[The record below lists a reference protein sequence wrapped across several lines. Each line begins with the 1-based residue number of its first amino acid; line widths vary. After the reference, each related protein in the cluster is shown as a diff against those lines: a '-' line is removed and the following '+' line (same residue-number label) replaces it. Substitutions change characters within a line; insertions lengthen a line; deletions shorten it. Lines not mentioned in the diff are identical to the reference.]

1 MKVVQKICKF
11 QVILIII
18 LVLIICFLIS
28 NPMEFCDHTINYYGR
43 IHLFDKDETKVND
56 ISETAENHQLFSK
69 PESLITYLARGT
81 NSTNMKI
88 MSREK
93 ESESEKI
100 KLFKKQTATFYK
112 TGKSDNSINKII
124 HIATAAN
131 NEYIEGICGLIK
143 TAYRK
148 SSNPS
153 IIQFE
158 VFLTHDQNATLIHNM
173 KFTKEYSD
181 DKWSIR
187 LHRFDQNDVD
197 LYINHQYKYSAK
209 KGNLTSAHNY
219 VRYILFKRLPD
230 VDHCLWIDA
239 DIAMHKDV
247 IDFIME
253 KTRNTFEKNLLK
265 SSRKEQQREY
275 GLPGKSFR
283 NNYVLGAFPRSQNLF
298 DKSVYSHLKK
308 LKFDVQEMPHF
319 NAGFLL
325 MNLDLWRRYNIDKD
339 MLSIIRVNNELSL
352 WTGYGS
358 QPPLNLLLGGKK
370 LFRLPVKAMQ
380 LNLGYQNITKPK
392 TNVYFLHW
400 NGEHKPWREKGFNK
414 HLWV

>member
-1 MKVVQKICKF
+1 MQ
-11 QVILIII
+11 
-18 LVLIICFLIS
+18 
-28 NPMEFCDHTINYYGR
+28 FCDHTINFYGR
-43 IHLFDKDETKVND
+43 IHAVGKAETKVNN
-56 ISETAENHQLFSK
+56 ISDVKRNYQSFSK
-69 PESLITYLARGT
+69 PKSLIAQVSRATYT
-81 NSTNMKI
+81 SNMKI
-88 MSREK
+88 LSQTK
-93 ESESEKI
+93 ELQSEKI
-100 KLFKKQTATFYK
+100 KSLKKQTYAFNNTIRSD
-112 TGKSDNSINKII
+112 KSTNKMI

-131 NEYIEGICGLIK
+131 NAYIEGIFGLIK

-158 VFLTHDQNATLIHNM
+158 IFLTHDQNASLIQNM
-173 KFTKEYSD
+173 KFTKEYLD
-181 DKWSIR
+181 NKWSIQ
-187 LHRFDQNDVD
+187 LHRFDQKDVD

-239 DIAMHKDV
+239 DIAMYKDV

-253 KTRNTFEKNLLK
+253 KTRTTSEKNLLK
-265 SSRKEQQREY
+265 SSRNEHQREY

-283 NNYVLGAFPRSQNLF
+283 TGYVLGAFPRSQNLF
-298 DKSVYSHLKK
+298 DKSVYSRLKK
-308 LKFDVQEMPHF
+308 LKFNVQEMPHF
-319 NAGFLL
+319 NAGFLI
-325 MNLDLWRRYNIDKD
+325 MNLDLWRRNNIDKE
-339 MLSIIRVNNELSL
+339 MISIIKANNELSL
-352 WTGYGS
+352 WTGFGS

-380 LNLGYQNITKPK
+380 LNLGYQNITNPNE
-392 TNVYFLHW
+392 NVYFLHW
-400 NGEHKPWREKGFNK
+400 NGEHKPWKQKGFNK